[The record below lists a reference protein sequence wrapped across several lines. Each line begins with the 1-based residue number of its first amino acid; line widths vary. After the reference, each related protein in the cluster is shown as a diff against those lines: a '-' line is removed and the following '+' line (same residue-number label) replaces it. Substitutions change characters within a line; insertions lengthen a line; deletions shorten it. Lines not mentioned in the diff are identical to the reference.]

1 MAGKKGMMPSVSDL
15 LKQSKRR
22 KTALTSIKEA
32 CTILRSAVDSLEDCD
47 LSELDMSE
55 KAILA
60 VARHGLSAVVKGTK
74 LMRCMPPTLGKQRS
88 TIIASDCN
96 ISIDEVSSLVNLL
109 QDDCWCDGFCDTDTT
124 VVLTP
129 PTVQCFDCER
139 TLVTNHVTKVR
150 CYTCTGASFATKI
163 TLRCKRCSI
172 SYNYSQFGKK
182 SENGF
187 RYYPIMQ
194 EYVEASDTVFVHR
207 QLLEMQCCL
216 A

>member
-1 MAGKKGMMPSVSDL
+1 MGNYRPFLQGPLPVANYTRIIIPGRFWTRPPSTKSTRMAS
-15 LKQSKRR
+15 
-22 KTALTSIKEA
+22 
-32 CTILRSAVDSLEDCD
+32 SATPLHDSLI
-47 LSELDMSE
+47 EL
-55 KAILA
+55 AIPDAHAHAIKWYL
-60 VARHGLSAVVKGTK
+60 K
-74 LMRCMPPTLGKQRS
+74 LMQSMPPTLGKQRS
-88 TIIASDCN
+88 NIIASDCN

-109 QDDCWCDGFCDTDTT
+109 QDCCCDGFCDTDTT

-129 PTVQCFDCER
+129 PAVQCLDCER

-163 TLRCKRCSI
+163 TLRCKHCSI

-187 RYYPIMQ
+187 RYYPVMQ